1 VPDPPRFRRLLRVSV
16 AAVAAL
22 PAIGP
27 ISGPGLS
34 AQNRAGSPSRTYR
47 ILPESRFEVRTGT
60 AGLLARLADVHVIRA
75 GAFHGTVRFAPD
87 DVAASHVEVTVP
99 VDSLVVETPV
109 DPEDRAEIREA
120 MLTEVL
126 DARQHPEVRFRS
138 TEVEAAGD
146 SLRITGDLTLA
157 GTTRPVTVT
166 LAYRSAVGRLWA
178 WGSFTV
184 RQTEFGIE
192 PYGTALGT
200 VKVADP
206 VRFYLE
212 TVAERIRESPEGDA
226 GTGLSRVPRSGR
238 PRASPGG

>member
-1 VPDPPRFRRLLRVSV
+1 MPYRPRLRSLSRLGVPL
-16 AAVAAL
+16 AAL
-22 PAIGP
+22 LVVLSPG
-27 ISGPGLS
+27 SGPGLP
-34 AQNRAGSPSRTYR
+34 AQETAGSSSLGYR
-47 ILPESRFEVRTGT
+47 LLPESRFEVRTGT
-60 AGLLARLADVHVIRA
+60 AGLLGRLADVHVIRA
-75 GAFHGTVRFAPD
+75 GAFRGTVRFDPD
-87 DVAASHVEVTVP
+87 DVASSSVEVTVP
-99 VDSLVVETPV
+99 VDSLVVETSV
-109 DPEDRAEIREA
+109 DPDDREEIREA

-126 DARQHPEVRFRS
+126 DAREHPEVRFRS
-138 TEVEAAGD
+138 TEVEATGD

-192 PYGTALGT
+192 PYAAALGT

-212 TVAERIRESPEGDA
+212 AVAERISESPGGDV
-226 GTGLSRVPRSGR
+226 GTGLSKAPRSGR
-238 PRASPGG
+238 PRGSPGG

>member
-1 VPDPPRFRRLLRVSV
+1 MPHRPRFRSLLRVSV
-16 AAVAAL
+16 ALVAAL

-27 ISGPGLS
+27 ISGSGLS
-34 AQNRAGSPSRTYR
+34 AQDPAGSTSRTYR

-75 GAFHGTVRFAPD
+75 RAFHGTVHFDPD
-87 DVAASHVEVTVP
+87 DLAASHVEVTVP

-109 DPEDRAEIREA
+109 DSEDRAEIREA

-126 DARQHPEVRFRS
+126 RAQEHPAVRFRS
-138 TEVEAAGD
+138 TAVEPAGD
-146 SLRITGDLTLA
+146 SLRIAGDLTLA
-157 GTTRPVTVT
+157 GSTRSVTLT

-192 PYGTALGT
+192 PYRTALGT

-212 TVAERIRESPEGDA
+212 AVAERIEEGPA
-226 GTGLSRVPRSGR
+226 GSAGAGLSRAPRSAR